1 MCRRQGEA
9 DAAEEPDYMIFVT
22 QGIYKLRS
30 GSAEVALEYLNN
42 AIKLDPED
50 ELPFIVRSQCLN
62 RSVIKYILTFV
73 ITVQQ
78 VRKSCR
84 SNQ

>member
-22 QGIYKLRS
+22 QGIYELRS

-50 ELPFIVRSQCLN
+50 
-62 RSVIKYILTFV
+62 
-73 ITVQQ
+73 
-78 VRKSCR
+78 
-84 SNQ
+84 

>member
-62 RSVIKYILTFV
+62 RSLIQYILIFV